1 LLGRLAAGQ
10 SLVSICDRKHMPCYS
25 TVMNWALSEPEFLEK
40 YNAARSIQAERMID
54 EILDIADDGRNDWM
68 TRTVRGQEIEVL
80 DNEHVQRSKLRVEAR
95 LRIAAKL
102 LPKKYGDKAA
112 DVTVNNSVHNHLHI
126 SESDLRQIQEERQ
139 KFLTGET
146 R

>member
-1 LLGRLAAGQ
+1 
-10 SLVSICDRKHMPCYS
+10 
-25 TVMNWALSEPEFLEK
+25 MNWALNDPDFLEK
-40 YNAARSIQAERMID
+40 YNAARAIQTEKMID
-54 EILDIADDGRNDWM
+54 EIIDIADDGTNDYIE
-68 TRTVRGQEIEVL
+68 RTIRGKPVVML

-102 LPKKYGDKAA
+102 LPKKYGDKPAE
-112 DVTVNNSVHNHLHI
+112 VNNNLQIHNHLHI
-126 SESDLRQIQEERQ
+126 TEADLRQIQAERQ